1 MYKTKTLLLVFVLL
15 FFTLGMQ
22 IECRRKPTKKM
33 VLDKCA
39 KRMEIKFPPSTRVI
53 NFADGGFLDYAAHL
67 KIEIDRN
74 DLESF
79 IANSAFAGEKL
90 STEERY
96 TNLIWKKWWD
106 ASERAK
112 NFRSGFIRLPRDG
125 YAERLNV
132 LIDLDSTGKPIIYL
146 EFWSGVPIQW

>member
-1 MYKTKTLLLVFVLL
+1 MYRTKTLLLVFVLL
-15 FFTLGMQ
+15 FLTLGMQ

-39 KRMEIKFPPSTRVI
+39 KRMEIKFPPSTRGI
-53 NFADGGFLDYAAHL
+53 NFADGGFLDYAARL

-79 IANSAFAGEKL
+79 IANSPFADEKL
-90 STEERY
+90 STDYIY
-96 TNLIWKKWWD
+96 TNPLGKKWWD

-112 NFRSGFIRLPRDG
+112 NFRSGFIRLPRDD
-125 YAERLNV
+125 YTERLDV
-132 LIDLDSTGKPIIYL
+132 LIDLDRPRKPIIYL
-146 EFWSGVPIQW
+146 EFSSGVPIQW